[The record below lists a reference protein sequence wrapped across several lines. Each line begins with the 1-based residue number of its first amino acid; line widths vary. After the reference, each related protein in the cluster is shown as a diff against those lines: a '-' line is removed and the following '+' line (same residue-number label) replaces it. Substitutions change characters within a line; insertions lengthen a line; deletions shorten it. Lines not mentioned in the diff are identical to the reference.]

1 LNTKYLVFKER
12 LAKKLVDWYI
22 GSYIINKIVSTNTI
36 KSQLPTLMK
45 IYLVVN
51 VSQVVRYREQVEGQK
66 VKKMKLVKVDRVE
79 E

>member
-1 LNTKYLVFKER
+1 LNTKYLVLKER

>member
-1 LNTKYLVFKER
+1 MNTKYLVLKER